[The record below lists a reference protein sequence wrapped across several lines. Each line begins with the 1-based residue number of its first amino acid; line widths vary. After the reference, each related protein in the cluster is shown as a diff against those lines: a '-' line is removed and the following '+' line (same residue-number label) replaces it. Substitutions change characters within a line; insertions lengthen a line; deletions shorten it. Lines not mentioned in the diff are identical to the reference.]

1 MVLGATVR
9 QFIEKVEMT
18 LRLYSQMDSSM
29 FEDFFET
36 IDAMNRSIDET
47 YRNVIAEVKNLNA

>member
-1 MVLGATVR
+1 MVLGATAR

>member
-47 YRNVIAEVKNLNA
+47 CRNVIAELKNLNA